1 MLENFLL
8 RVNKMYQPRP
18 LEIEIGASFDPR
30 MDAVVKIARQIEA
43 ECDGVVFYA
52 KDEEGALTSIEIAD
66 TFAFSEDRSKLIVLN
81 VSTQRKLDSDQE
93 EVLLA
98 KILEVDRSSLEER
111 IIAQGSV
118 TRDILY
124 GFVSNAQTI
133 SAKVSVGDIAFAI
146 DTSAKQTERFRARQ
160 RLHQAAPNLLS
171 FASHI
176 KPMTKAT
183 KPEVKGSHPE
193 LSL

>member
-1 MLENFLL
+1 
-8 RVNKMYQPRP
+8 
-18 LEIEIGASFDPR
+18 

-43 ECDGVVFYA
+43 ACDGIVFYGR
-52 KDEEGALTSIEIAD
+52 DEQGALTSIEIAD

-81 VSTQRKLDSDQE
+81 VSTQSGLDSAQD

-98 KILEVDRSSLEER
+98 KILEVDRSSLEEK

-118 TRDILY
+118 TKDILY

-133 SAKVSVGDIAFAI
+133 SAKVSVGDINSAL
-146 DTSAKQTERFRARQ
+146 DSSAKQNDRFRARQ
-160 RLHQAAPNLLS
+160 KLHQVAPNLLA
-171 FASHI
+171 FATHI
-176 KPMTKAT
+176 KPMSKAI
-183 KPEVKGSHPE
+183 KPEVKGSHTE